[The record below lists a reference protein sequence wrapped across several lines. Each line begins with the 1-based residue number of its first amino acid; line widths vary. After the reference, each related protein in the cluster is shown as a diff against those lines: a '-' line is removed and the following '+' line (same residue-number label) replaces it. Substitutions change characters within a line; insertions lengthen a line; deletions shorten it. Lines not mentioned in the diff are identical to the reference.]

1 MIIIIFLKKKIIS
14 KKNRFKLS
22 SEQNKEIKK
31 KFYNS
36 NILIIG
42 AAGSIGSVF
51 TLSMIN
57 YNFKKLFLIDKDEN
71 SLTELNR
78 EILVK
83 NKKTVKKVEFICSDL
98 NLLDLRKII
107 LENKINHYL
116 NFAAIKHV
124 RSEENYVSS
133 KYMYQTNSKNF
144 LPNGLRNV
152 KPLKSIFSISTDKA
166 VYPSSMLGVS
176 KRLMELRLM
185 GLKKRHK
192 NLFVSTVRFANV
204 SFSNGSILKLIID
217 RLVQKKNFGIPENI
231 SRYFITHD
239 EAVSLCLKSLLKK
252 NNYCIVVPNKKILG
266 KQTLIFTYLLKILKI
281 LKIKVKRKINFFQR
295 NQTLQKIYLVKGK
308 HMLRRTF
315 IAAAAAS
322 SIATATLAGGHS
334 KDIVD
339 TAIGAGSFGTL
350 VAAVQAAGLV
360 EVLKGEGPFT
370 VFAPTDE
377 AFAALPAGTVE
388 TLLKPENKDQLIN
401 ILTYHV
407 LPGKVMSADIAGKSL
422 EVKMVNGGTAKI
434 DATDGVQI
442 DAANVVSADI
452 EASNGVIHVIDA
464 VILPAE

>member
-1 MIIIIFLKKKIIS
+1 MYNYDYYNFFEKKIIS

-57 YNFKKLFLIDKDEN
+57 YNFKKLFLVDKDEN

-281 LKIKVKRKINFFQR
+281 LNIKVKRKINFFQR

-308 HMLRRTF
+308 IVGQKAMEKLNYNHEEISPVSNDKTIFKIKYDKKNYQKEFTILEKIEKKVLIKF
-315 IAAAAAS
+315 
-322 SIATATLAGGHS
+322 LS
-334 KDIVD
+334 K
-339 TAIGAGSFGTL
+339 
-350 VAAVQAAGLV
+350 
-360 EVLKGEGPFT
+360 
-370 VFAPTDE
+370 
-377 AFAALPAGTVE
+377 
-388 TLLKPENKDQLIN
+388 NKIYKKDNTHKI
-401 ILTYHV
+401 THV
-407 LPGKVMSADIAGKSL
+407 L
-422 EVKMVNGGTAKI
+422 
-434 DATDGVQI
+434 
-442 DAANVVSADI
+442 
-452 EASNGVIHVIDA
+452 
-464 VILPAE
+464 